1 MKQNDSTRRRPFWST
16 WSGVCAITL
25 GAALL
30 FFLATEHTAHF
41 FGALPFAIF
50 LLCPIMHLFMHRGH
64 GSHGEQSN
72 ESPSEKSAQHSGRH
86 HH

>member
-1 MKQNDSTRRRPFWST
+1 MKQNDSTRSQPSWST
-16 WSGVCAITL
+16 WSGVCAIVL

-30 FFLATEHTAHF
+30 FFLVTEHTAHF
-41 FGALPFAIF
+41 FGVLPFAIF

-64 GSHGEQSN
+64 GGHGEPAN
-72 ESPSEKSAQHSGRH
+72 ESPPDNSAQPSGGH